1 MTTASRIDAPTAVL
15 VSFTLNGRPVQAAAQ
30 TMQSLLELLRGQLNV
45 TSARTGCD
53 EGACGACTVLIDGEP
68 HRGCLVPAFSVEGRQ
83 VATLEG
89 LGTPTNLH
97 PLQRAFHEHFAS
109 QCGFC
114 TPGMIMTAKALL
126 DRTPA
131 PSREQIVQAI
141 SGNLCRCTGY
151 QPIIRA
157 IESVARAGGR

>member
-1 MTTASRIDAPTAVL
+1 MSMETLAAPETTAVVR
-15 VSFTLNGRPVQAAAQ
+15 FTLNGRPVQAAAEA
-30 TMQSLLELLRGQLNV
+30 MDSLLEVLRAQLNI

-53 EGACGACTVLIDGEP
+53 EGACGACTVLVDGEV
-68 HRGCLVPAFSVEGRQ
+68 HRGCLVPAFTVEGRQ
-83 VATLEG
+83 VSTLEG

-97 PLQRAFHEHFAS
+97 PLQRAFHENFAS

-126 DRTPA
+126 DRTA
-131 PSREQIVQAI
+131 SPSRDEIVQAI

-151 QPIIRA
+151 QPIITA
-157 IESVARAGGR
+157 IQSVAAQGGR